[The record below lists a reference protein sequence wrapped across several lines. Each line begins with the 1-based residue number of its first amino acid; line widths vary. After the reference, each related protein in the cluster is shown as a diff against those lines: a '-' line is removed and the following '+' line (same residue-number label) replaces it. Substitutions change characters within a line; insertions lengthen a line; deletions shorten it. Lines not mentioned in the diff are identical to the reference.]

1 LGLFRRERPI
11 HEQLAEEAGLD
22 IDGVGDELALGA
34 EDEES
39 SGRISVAD
47 LLVGPRV
54 ASDLLAV
61 HGIPREREWDAVA
74 SAEAQDLPGDE
85 LEFVA
90 LPDGSLVVDDDL
102 PDGALTPLAD
112 ALEGQI
118 RAPYHG
124 YALRQEEDVWSV
136 AARRTQIV
144 ELEDDVPGDEV
155 DVAVNDG
162 SRATAIDGAES
173 ALSVPGLEAFAAQQ
187 YGSFV
192 LHASRL
198 DDTLWEV
205 TVLPL

>member
-1 LGLFRRERPI
+1 LGFFRREKPI

-22 IDGVGDELALGA
+22 IDGIGDELAMGA
-34 EDEES
+34 DEEEAS
-39 SGRISVAD
+39 ETSVAD
-47 LLVGPRV
+47 LLVGPHV

-61 HGIPREREWDAVA
+61 HGIPRDREWDAVA
-74 SAEAQDLPGDE
+74 SAEAPDLPGDS
-85 LEFVA
+85 LQFIA
-90 LPDGSLVVDDDL
+90 LADGTLVVDEDL

-112 ALEGQI
+112 ALEDQI
-118 RAPYHG
+118 SAPYHA

-155 DVAVNDG
+155 DMVVNDG
-162 SRATAIDGAES
+162 SRRVAVDGVES
-173 ALSVPGLEAFAAQQ
+173 DVAVPGLEAFAAQQ
-187 YGSFV
+187 FGSFV

-198 DDTLWEV
+198 DDKLWEV

>member
-22 IDGVGDELALGA
+22 IDGVEDELAMSS
-34 EDEES
+34 DEEQT
-39 SGRISVAD
+39 SGLSVAD

-61 HGIPREREWDAVA
+61 HGIPRDREWDAVA
-74 SAEAQDLPGDE
+74 SAEAPDLPGDNV
-85 LEFVA
+85 EFVA
-90 LPDGSLVVDDDL
+90 LADGTLVVDDEL

-112 ALEGQI
+112 ALEDQVSP
-118 RAPYHG
+118 PYHG
-124 YALRQEEDVWSV
+124 YALRQEGDVWSI

-144 ELEDDVPGDEV
+144 ELEEDVPGDEV
-155 DVAVNDG
+155 DMIVNEGSCKVGVDG
-162 SRATAIDGAES
+162 VESDAT
-173 ALSVPGLEAFAAQQ
+173 VPGLEAFAAQPF
-187 YGSFV
+187 GSFV